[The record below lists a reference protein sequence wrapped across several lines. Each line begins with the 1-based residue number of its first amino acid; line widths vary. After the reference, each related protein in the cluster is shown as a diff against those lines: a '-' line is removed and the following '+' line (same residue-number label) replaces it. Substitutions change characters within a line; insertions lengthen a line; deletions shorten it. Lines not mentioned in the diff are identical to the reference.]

1 MEKYEEYKG
10 YYYKITQDNFAESPD
25 DWSNTD
31 IFLVYNHRQF
41 QIVRCGFDP
50 HSIYESDEYIK
61 TNKYKDFNVYP
72 VYAYIHSGVSL
83 SLSNSFYDKFDTSC
97 SGFVLVHESINEPNL
112 VAEDLIKLWN
122 LYLSGEVYYFTI
134 YEKEICDKCNHVE
147 YVEKSSCS
155 GFYGYDDCLKEVKN
169 EIDAYVS

>member
-41 QIVRCGFDP
+41 EIVRYGFDP

-61 TNKYKDFNVYP
+61 TNKYKNFKVNCPLLFCFSQD
-72 VYAYIHSGVSL
+72 
-83 SLSNSFYDKFDTSC
+83 
-97 SGFVLVHESINEPNL
+97 INLQQP
-112 VAEDLIKLWN
+112 IKPLP
-122 LYLSGEVYYFTI
+122 
-134 YEKEICDKCNHVE
+134 
-147 YVEKSSCS
+147 
-155 GFYGYDDCLKEVKN
+155 
-169 EIDAYVS
+169 